1 VSGLFDAAQ
10 LPLALML
17 SADRVP
23 NRKHAFDD
31 ALTQAGSPDPVEFNR
46 YCMMSSCP
54 YQLVWRLVSAS
65 IPIVVASIMDGSP
78 HWFASTQPPYGT

>member
-1 VSGLFDAAQ
+1 

-46 YCMMSSCP
+46 YCIMSSCP
-54 YQLVWRLVSAS
+54 YQLVWRLVSAVTY
-65 IPIVVASIMDGSP
+65 PASNAGSV
-78 HWFASTQPPYGT
+78 